1 MSNDRRAGQALS
13 PREAEVIEAYGRT
26 GRYEDVAKELS
37 IDVTTVASHLKHV
50 YQKLG
55 VESAVQAAHRL
66 WYPAVGK

>member
-1 MSNDRRAGQALS
+1 MTNDRKVGQAIS

-26 GRYEDVAKELS
+26 GRYADVAAELK

-55 VESAVQAAHRL
+55 VESAVQAAYKL
-66 WYPAVGK
+66 WYPCPK